1 MKRQMKCEEME
12 QNLIAYLDG
21 KASPAERRGIEAH
34 LAGCTECRDQVA
46 EFRLL
51 WGALDEL
58 PMVTPSASFDAAV
71 RARVAQESQ
80 RTSFWSRLVPTPRM
94 AFAVTALVIVSVWLT
109 SFQPARRQTNV
120 VAQVT
125 GSEAEFRMIKDLPVL
140 EDYDV
145 LMNFDPLSDLPA
157 QPPQQVPVQQPQM

>member
-1 MKRQMKCEEME
+1 MRSEMKCEQME
-12 QNLIAYLDG
+12 QSLIAYLDG
-21 KASPAERRGIEAH
+21 KASPFERRGIEAH
-34 LAGCTECRDQVA
+34 LAGCGECREQVA

-51 WGALDEL
+51 WGVLDEL
-58 PMVTPSASFDAAV
+58 PVATPSASFDAAV
-71 RARVAQESQ
+71 RARVAQESH
-80 RTSFWSRLVPTPRM
+80 RANFWSWLVPTPRM
-94 AFAVTALVIVSVWLT
+94 AFAVTALVVVSVWLA

-157 QPPQQVPVQQPQM
+157 QPAQQVPVQQPQM